1 VNAEIEKVRR
11 KFSALRSSLT
21 ERARRL
27 WAGAEADALGRGG
40 VAWVAKATGMAIST
54 IRKGRDEVR
63 SGAQAS
69 VVHDRRAGGGRYRL
83 EKKDPGLV
91 PMLESLVN
99 PATRGDPENPLRWT
113 CKSLRVLARE
123 LTANKHPVGPNKVGD
138 LLRGAGYSLQ
148 AAAKTKE
155 GAAHPE
161 RDAQFHFINERTKEF
176 IANGL
181 PVISVDAKKKEVV
194 GEHAD
199 RGREWQLK
207 GQPVEVRCHDLFE
220 SGGATKVTPYG
231 VYDLAKNVGF
241 VNVGTSNNTPTFAVR
256 SIEKWWERLGSTL
269 YPHTKDLFITA
280 DSGGSNSTRSRAWK
294 AGLQALADRTGLN
307 IHVSHFPPGTSK
319 WNKIEHR
326 LFSFITL
333 NWRGRP
339 LETYE
344 TVVSLIAGTTTSRG
358 LKVTAE
364 LDTSHYALGLGK
376 SLESETMKALA
387 VEFAAFHGDWNYTL
401 RPRTQAQLAE
411 AAAAQARAPRRV
423 SHAERK
429 ARWTQ
434 LIFEQ
439 KESGLSQR
447 EFCRRRRIDYGA
459 FHAAR
464 VRLVK
469 TIQPSD

>member
-1 VNAEIEKVRR
+1 VNAEIEKVQR

-54 IRKGRDEVR
+54 VRKGRDEVR
-63 SGAQAS
+63 AGVQTN
-69 VVHDRRAGGGRYRL
+69 VVRDRRAGGGRHRL

-91 PMLESLVN
+91 PMLESLVS

-123 LTANKHPVGPNKVGD
+123 LTANQHPVGPNKVSD
-138 LLRGAGYSLQ
+138 LLKEAGYSLQ

-161 RDAQFHFINERTKEF
+161 RDAQFNFINERAKAF
-176 IANGL
+176 IANEL
-181 PVISVDAKKKEVV
+181 PVISVDAKKKEIV

-207 GQPVEVRCHDLFE
+207 GRPVEVRCHDLFE

-256 SIEKWWERLGSTL
+256 SIEKWWERLGSAL
-269 YPHTKDLFITA
+269 YPHAKDLFITA
-280 DSGGSNSTRSRAWK
+280 DSGGSNSTRSRMWK
-294 AGLQALADRTGLN
+294 AGLQDLADRTGLN

-326 LFSFITL
+326 LFSFVTL
-333 NWRGRP
+333 NWRGRV
-339 LETYE
+339 LASYE
-344 TVVSLIAGTTTSRG
+344 TVVSLIAGTTTSKG

-364 LDTSHYALGLGK
+364 LDQAEYALGATV
-376 SLESETMKALA
+376 ESEVMKVLAL
-387 VEFAAFHGDWNYTL
+387 EPETFHGDWNYVL
-401 RPRTQAQLAE
+401 KPRTNAQLDQML
-411 AAAAQARAPRRV
+411 AAKARTRRPV
-423 SHAERK
+423 TYAERN

-447 EFCRRRRIDYGA
+447 EFCRRRGVNREA
-459 FHAAR
+459 FRDAHK
-464 VRLVK
+464 RLVHK
-469 TIQPSD
+469 IQASP